1 MLDAIQP
8 SRVVDP
14 FSSAGILQSDVHSWG
29 ESSTVDKEG
38 IGCTLKKI
46 IIRTKEDRFHRG
58 VISNHG
64 EYNIGLG
71 GHCGKSLSVITA
83 KLGGECRGGILIYI
97 VYTADG
103 VSLIFQ
109 VAGHVGSHASDAD
122 KSDSFLFRVHS
133 EE

>member
-1 MLDAIQP
+1 MCIA
-8 SRVVDP
+8 
-14 FSSAGILQSDVHSWG
+14 G

-71 GHCGKSLSVITA
+71 GHCGKSLSVITV

-97 VYTADG
+97 VYTADS
-103 VSLIFQ
+103 VSL
-109 VAGHVGSHASDAD
+109 
-122 KSDSFLFRVHS
+122 SFRLRAMLAPMRPTPRQILFL
-133 EE
+133 